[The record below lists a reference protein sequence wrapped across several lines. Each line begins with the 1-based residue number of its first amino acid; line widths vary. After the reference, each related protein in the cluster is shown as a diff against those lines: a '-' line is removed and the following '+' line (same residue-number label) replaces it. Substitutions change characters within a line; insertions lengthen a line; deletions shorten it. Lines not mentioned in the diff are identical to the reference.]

1 MGAVSTR
8 ILSRT
13 PESNNYSS
21 KHCNFVRNT
30 MSKNTVQIDARR
42 EEFRKYLEKEGILE
56 SLTKVLV
63 ALYEEPDK
71 PLDALSFVRN
81 NFASSEMQT
90 MRAQVDNLTK
100 ENEQLKTK
108 VSTLET
114 DKTALEKTISDMEE
128 AAAKEEKKEES
139 IASPKPVSPKPASP
153 KPIEEGEV
161 SNETPQVSVSTE
173 DSTTSPTKE
182 ASSDVPVETQPA
194 VEETKSSDEVIPPVA
209 TKEAEEPNSSEAM
222 ETDAPEPE
230 SNAS

>member
-1 MGAVSTR
+1 MGKTSR
-8 ILSRT
+8 YKFFLS
-13 PESNNYSS
+13 
-21 KHCNFVRNT
+21 HCNFVIYT

-81 NFASSEMQT
+81 NFASGEMQT

-114 DKTALEKTISDMEE
+114 DRTALEKKISEMEE
-128 AAAKEEKKEES
+128 AASAAK
-139 IASPKPVSPKPASP
+139 
-153 KPIEEGEV
+153 
-161 SNETPQVSVSTE
+161 
-173 DSTTSPTKE
+173 
-182 ASSDVPVETQPA
+182 
-194 VEETKSSDEVIPPVA
+194 
-209 TKEAEEPNSSEAM
+209 
-222 ETDAPEPE
+222 
-230 SNAS
+230 

>member
-1 MGAVSTR
+1 MGHS
-8 ILSRT
+8 
-13 PESNNYSS
+13 
-21 KHCNFVRNT
+21 HCNFVIYT

-71 PLDALSFVRN
+71 PSDALSFVRN

-108 VSTLET
+108 ITTLET
-114 DKTALEKTISDMEE
+114 DKTALEKKISEMEE
-128 AAAKEEKKEES
+128 AASAAKEEEKKEEIIS
-139 IASPKPVSPKPASP
+139 SPKPASP

-161 SNETPQVSVSTE
+161 SNETPQETSVSAE
-173 DSTTSPTKE
+173 ESTTSP
-182 ASSDVPVETQPA
+182 
-194 VEETKSSDEVIPPVA
+194 
-209 TKEAEEPNSSEAM
+209 
-222 ETDAPEPE
+222 
-230 SNAS
+230 